1 MDYIY
6 VFDCINLKDGIFTSY
21 QLPNTVSLDEHYTNN
36 KKIWQWTE
44 TMAHYRTQ
52 NKIEDIN
59 ITTIKLIEYTDRF
72 NFKLEIN
79 IDNDKIINRYQLLL
93 QKIRLWR
100 NQKLLDTDI
109 FFQISDYPVDQN
121 KKNELLLFR
130 ANLRDLPLKINSDN
144 ILNYFNIIDSRDYE
158 INEELLLK
166 LL

>member
-21 QLPNTVSLDEHYTNN
+21 QLSNNVSLEEHYTNN
-36 KKIWQWTE
+36 KEIWQWTE

-59 ITTIKLIEYTDRF
+59 ITNIKLIEYTDRF

-79 IDNDKIINRYQLLL
+79 IDNDKILNRYQLLL
-93 QKIRLWR
+93 QKIRTWR
-100 NQKLLDTDI
+100 NKKLIDTDI
-109 FFQISDYPVDQN
+109 FFQISDYPVDQD

-130 ANLRDLPLKINSDN
+130 INLRDLPLKINSDN
-144 ILNYFNIIDSRDYE
+144 ILNYFTIIDSKDYV
-158 INEELLLK
+158 INEELLL
-166 LL
+166 